1 MHGTFDNSETTT
13 FLSILV
19 MLLNLSHYLHCV
31 EVSWPNTGTAKMID
45 NDDMGMNI
53 LARERW

>member
-1 MHGTFDNSETTT
+1 MLGTFDNSETSS
-13 FLSILV
+13 FFSVLV

-45 NDDMGMNI
+45 DVGDELPCKGE
-53 LARERW
+53 LR